1 MANDLNQC
9 TFTGRLGADPEV
21 KSIPS
26 GDAVA
31 NFTIAVGN
39 QWTDKTTGEKKD
51 STQWVRCVAWRKTAE
66 LVGTYLT
73 KGKRVLVQG
82 KWQTRSW
89 ENNEGKKQY
98 MTEVVVDNVIF
109 LDKLDDSQGYHKP
122 QEPDGGIDPKPKDD
136 DIPF

>member
-21 KSIPS
+21 KTIPS

-31 NFTIAVGN
+31 NFTIAIGS
-39 QWTDKTTGEKKD
+39 QWKDRITGEKKD

-73 KGKRVLVQG
+73 KGKRVLIQG

-98 MTEVVVDNVIF
+98 MTEVSVDNVIF
-109 LDKLDDSQGYHKP
+109 LDPIESQGYDKP
-122 QEPDGGIDPKPKDD
+122 QEPDGGLNPKPEDD